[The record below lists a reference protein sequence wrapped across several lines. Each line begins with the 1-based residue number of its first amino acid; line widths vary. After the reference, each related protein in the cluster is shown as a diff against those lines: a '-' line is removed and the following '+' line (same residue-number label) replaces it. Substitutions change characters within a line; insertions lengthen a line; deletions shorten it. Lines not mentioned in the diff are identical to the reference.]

1 VLLLL
6 DERRP
11 PPPPPPHE
19 PRRGRLPYRVLP
31 STATAVGLG
40 VVAATTTGITG
51 AAAAMGALVATF
63 RALDRA
69 LPYKQGLREHR
80 Q

>member
-1 VLLLL
+1 VLLLI

-11 PPPPPPHE
+11 PPPPPQP
-19 PRRGRLPYRVLP
+19 PRRVRLPYRVAP
-31 STATAVGLG
+31 ATATAVSLYI
-40 VVAATTTGITG
+40 VAATTTGI
-51 AAAAMGALVATF
+51 AAAGAAMGALIATF

-69 LPYKQGLREHR
+69 LPYKQGLREHK

>member
-1 VLLLL
+1 VLLLI
-6 DERRP
+6 DEHRP
-11 PPPPPPHE
+11 PRPQPPRHT
-19 PRRGRLPYRVLP
+19 RLPYRVMP
-31 STATAVGLG
+31 STATAVALS
-40 VVAATTTGITG
+40 VVAATTGG
-51 AAAAMGALVATF
+51 AAGAGAAIGALVATF

>member
-1 VLLLL
+1 MLLLI

-11 PPPPPPHE
+11 QEP
-19 PRRGRLPYRVLP
+19 PRRTRLPYRVMP
-31 STATAVGLG
+31 SSATAVALY
-40 VVAATTTGITG
+40 VVAATTGGATG
-51 AAAAMGALVATF
+51 AFAAIGALVSTF

-69 LPYKQGLREHR
+69 LPYKQGLGEYK